1 MLSRRYLLAICM
13 ALCLLKSTTTTEI
26 PSSGRIHR
34 RAVKFGKSENVEK
47 RETNIINHHK
57 RHEFLPRS
65 SFRHKRGKDNSQ
77 PPANNLANMQEF
89 VTDLMQMN
97 KDWQEQSM
105 EALKEGKTPKEFS
118 WDEFNQ
124 KYNHPLDYGN
134 KDDDGSDNSGDD
146 QPKSSAKTSSTTS
159 SESKKPTSK
168 PSESSSS
175 EEDKPKQTQ
184 KPPPQPK
191 PEPKPEPK
199 EQPQPKPEPKPQ
211 PKPEPKPQPKPEP
224 KPEPK
229 PQPKPKPQQNN
240 DDNSGSGDDNEGNQ
254 DSHGKSGIG
263 GVVAQFGFAGKTMKG
278 DMTYFTPDVGACGWS
293 NTESDF
299 IVAVSAELF
308 QIFGNGI
315 SNGNPVCGHKIRI
328 FKNGKSAIATISD
341 ECPPCT
347 QGSIDMTPALFKY
360 FEDPDVGRTSVTWQF
375 I

>member
-1 MLSRRYLLAICM
+1 MLSRRFMLAICM
-13 ALCLLKSTTTTEI
+13 AFCLFKSTSTTEI
-26 PSSGRIHR
+26 PTSGSRIHR
-34 RAVKFGKSENVEK
+34 RAVKFGKPEIVEK
-47 RETNIINHHK
+47 REMMKNINHQK
-57 RHEFLPRS
+57 RQEFFPRS
-65 SFRHKRGKDNSQ
+65 SFRHKRGKGDQSQ
-77 PPANNLANMQEF
+77 ANNLANMQEF
-89 VTDLMQMN
+89 VSELMQMN
-97 KDWQEQSM
+97 KDWQKQSM
-105 EALKEGKTPKEFS
+105 DSLKEGKTPKEFS
-118 WDEFNQ
+118 WDEFNK
-124 KYNHPLDYGN
+124 KYKHPSNNG
-134 KDDDGSDNSGDD
+134 KDDDYNNSSDD
-146 QPKSSAKTSSTTS
+146 QPHSSSKTTSITTS
-159 SESKKPTSK
+159 SQFKKPYSK

-175 EEDKPKQTQ
+175 KEDKPKQTP

-199 EQPQPKPEPKPQ
+199 EQPKPEPKPQ
-211 PKPEPKPQPKPEP
+211 PKPQPKPEP

-229 PQPKPKPQQNN
+229 QQPKPKPQQNN
-240 DDNSGSGDDNEGNQ
+240 DDDSGSGGDNNGHQ

-263 GVVAQFGFAGKTMKG
+263 GVVAQFGFAGKKMKG

-328 FKNGKSAIATISD
+328 HKNGKTATATITD

-347 QGSIDMTPALFKY
+347 PGSIDMTPALFQY
-360 FEDPDVGRTSVTWQF
+360 FEDPDVGRTSVEWEF